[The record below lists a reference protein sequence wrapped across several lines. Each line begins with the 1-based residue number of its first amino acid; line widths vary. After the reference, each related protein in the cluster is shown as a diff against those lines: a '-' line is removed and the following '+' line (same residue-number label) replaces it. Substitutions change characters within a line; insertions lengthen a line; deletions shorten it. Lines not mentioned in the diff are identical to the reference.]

1 MKIERIV
8 FGPTAGFM
16 AHLKKQGIAFR
27 VEYEKRYP
35 KLIDNIRFI
44 IEMETYKDY
53 QEHKGLVGLSQM
65 FREVGKKKWQAQ

>member
-27 VEYEKRYP
+27 VEYDKRYT
-35 KLIDNIRFI
+35 KHIDSIRFI
-44 IEMETYKDY
+44 VDTETYKDY

>member
-8 FGPTAGFM
+8 YGATAGFM

-27 VEYEKRYP
+27 VEYDKRYT
-35 KLIDNIRFI
+35 KYVDSIRFI
-44 IEMETYKDY
+44 IDTETYKDY

-65 FREVGKKKWQAQ
+65 FREVGKKKWKVK

>member
-8 FGPTAGFM
+8 YGATAGFM

-27 VEYEKRYP
+27 VKHEKRYP

-53 QEHKGLVGLSQM
+53 QEHKGLVGLSQT
-65 FREVGKKKWQAQ
+65 FREVGKKKWEAR

>member
-27 VEYEKRYP
+27 VKHDKRYT
-35 KLIDNIRFI
+35 KHIDSIRFI
-44 IEMETYKDY
+44 VEVANYKPY
-53 QEHKGLVGLSQM
+53 KEHKGLVGLSQM
-65 FREVGKKKWQAQ
+65 FREVGKKKWEAR